1 MRNKLRL
8 AWSALPSLSLMAFIG
23 VLSTT
28 CLLAQPEPV
37 PDAPAEA
44 PFQPAVSVGLST
56 GSHAFLGADATFRL
70 IRPVDF
76 RIGYNRMRAQ
86 VGGFNLDASTLGFSG
101 QNLILDSEL
110 NLSTLSLLADFPVN
124 QRETFRLLG
133 GVMINLDNYINV
145 KGRFAEGVALNDYVI
160 PPERVGVIDINYTTG
175 AAVYP
180 FFGLGFGRSVAA
192 RHLSFALETGI
203 MVRGRPDIEFN
214 STGLLH
220 DNAHNGPVLS
230 ENFKSVRVHPSV
242 SLRLAYRIN
251 LPKNWWGPRP
261 ETTSSTETPAPAS
274 DIAEEPQTAPAAE
287 ESAAEPADAPPAN
300 ISPYVVLH
308 GIAIDAGTKEPL
320 ERIYVDLYEINPDGS
335 KSLARTGPYPS
346 AKFTLGLEPGN
357 TYELKLIGA
366 GYQPFTK
373 ILKVQSSGGDV
384 NQNFLL
390 EPEQ

>member
-1 MRNKLRL
+1 
-8 AWSALPSLSLMAFIG
+8 
-23 VLSTT
+23 
-28 CLLAQPEPV
+28 
-37 PDAPAEA
+37 
-44 PFQPAVSVGLST
+44 
-56 GSHAFLGADATFRL
+56 
-70 IRPVDF
+70 
-76 RIGYNRMRAQ
+76 MRAQ
-86 VGGFNLDASTLGFSG
+86 VGGFNFNASSLGFSG
-101 QNLILDSEL
+101 QNLILDSEMD
-110 NLSTLSLLADFPVN
+110 LSTLSLIADFPVN
-124 QRETFRLLG
+124 KRETFRLMG
-133 GVMINLDNYINV
+133 GLMINLNNYISV
-145 KGRFAEGVALNDYVI
+145 QGRFADGIAVNDYVI
-160 PPERVGVIDINYTTG
+160 SPERIGAININYSTG

-180 FFGLGFGRSVAA
+180 FFGLGFGRALAA
-192 RHLSFALETGI
+192 RRLSFALETGI
-203 MVRGRPDIEFN
+203 MVRGRPDIEFK

-261 ETTSSTETPAPAS
+261 ETTFSTETPAPAT
-274 DIAEEPQTAPAAE
+274 DMAEEPQATPAAE
-287 ESAAEPADAPPAN
+287 EAAAEPADAPPAN
-300 ISPYVVLH
+300 TSPYVVLH

-346 AKFTLGLEPGN
+346 AKFTLGLEPGS

-373 ILKVQSSGGDV
+373 ILRVQSSGGDV

>member
-1 MRNKLRL
+1 MRNKLLL
-8 AWSALPSLSLMAFIG
+8 AWSALPRLSLMAFIG

-56 GSHAFLGADATFRL
+56 GSHAFFGADATLRL
-70 IRPVDF
+70 IKPVDF

-86 VGGFNLDASTLGFSG
+86 VGGLNLDASTLGFSG

-160 PPERVGVIDINYTTG
+160 PPERVGIIDINYTTG

-192 RHLSFALETGI
+192 RRLSFALETGV
-203 MVRGRPDIEFN
+203 MLRGRPNIEFE

-230 ENFKSVRVHPSV
+230 ENFKSVRVHPAV

-251 LPKNWWGPRP
+251 APKRWLAPRP
-261 ETTSSTETPAPAS
+261 GAASPTE
-274 DIAEEPQTAPAAE
+274 APAATTPAE
-287 ESAAEPADAPPAN
+287 EVPQAPTAKEEPPAEATPAPPAN
-300 ISPYVVLH
+300 NSPYVVLR
-308 GIAIDAGTKEPL
+308 GVAIDANTKTPL
-320 ERIYVDLYEINPDGS
+320 ERIYIDLYEVKAGGA

-346 AKFTLGLEPGN
+346 AQFTLGLEPGS
-357 TYELKLIGA
+357 TYELKIVSA
-366 GYQPFTK
+366 GYQPYTK
-373 ILKVQSSGGDV
+373 ILKVQSGGGSVD
-384 NQNFLL
+384 QNFLL